1 MENLGLWVFALAI
14 LLICMLSGN
23 LEDIFRL
30 RNQLLCN
37 CVFAEATCFVTG
49 FFDQVF
55 HIAPAPRCG
64 LHFVVSLL
72 LSHLSFSSSQPGRFR
87 AH

>member
-1 MENLGLWVFALAI
+1 MENLGLWVFAFVI
-14 LLICMLSGN
+14 LLMCMLSGN
-23 LEDIFRL
+23 LKDIFRL
-30 RNQLLCN
+30 RNPTSVQLR
-37 CVFAEATCFVTG
+37 VFAEATRFVTG

-72 LSHLSFSSSQPGRFR
+72 FSHLSFSSL
-87 AH
+87 